1 MIDEVLRKLI
11 DFLQGAS
18 PLVWQSLIKQVYVEA
33 SARLAWALGFV
44 VVTYFLFKLVNFK
57 KAEYEKE
64 YDDGRFFQDCG
75 WAWVYAGIACTA
87 ITSFGLAVSSFMWF
101 FNPEFYAI
109 RFILQ
114 NIGGG

>member
-18 PLVWQSLIKQVYVEA
+18 PLVWQALIKQVYVEA
-33 SARLAWALGFV
+33 SARLAWAIGCG
-44 VVTYFLFKLVNFK
+44 VVTYFLFKLVNSQ

-64 YDDGRFFQDCG
+64 CSDGRFLQDSA
-75 WAWVYAGIACTA
+75 WAWLYAGIACTA
-87 ITSFGLAVSSFMWF
+87 IASFGLAVSSFMWF